1 MFLPGE
7 AIFCFIS
14 SQLFSKD
21 EVDIEVRPSKQNGLK
36 MPSIIKIG
44 KVATLSNR
52 YEKRV
57 KGRIGQLEH
66 RYVSRV
72 KCNLKNLFHLS
83 TSYAVERSSRKNRG
97 VKRGVFKD
105 TPSEHRRF

>member
-1 MFLPGE
+1 MIKPYGIYLIEFPFSDLSQSKLRPALALTNENRVGE

-36 MPSIIKIG
+36 MPSIIKID
-44 KVATLSNR
+44 KIATLSNR

-57 KGRIGQLEH
+57 KGRIGQLEY
-66 RYVSRV
+66 RYVSKV
-72 KCNLKNLFHLS
+72 KRNLKNLFHFS
-83 TSYAVERSSRKNRG
+83 
-97 VKRGVFKD
+97 
-105 TPSEHRRF
+105 